1 MLPKKKQLAV
11 LVTLALSGAHIHAQ
25 EATDE
30 QTSETE
36 AQNMEVIEVSGFRG
50 SLNKSLMEKRTSV
63 NSKESIVAQ
72 DIGKFPDLNIAE
84 SIQRVPGV
92 AISREGGEGRQITL
106 RGLSPSFTRTTLNG
120 MEVPASTDGTDSG
133 GGVNGGRGFD
143 FNIFASELFN
153 RVDIQK
159 SPTASMEEGGIAGT
173 VDLYS
178 AKPFDY
184 DGFKFVSSLQGGYN
198 SITEKTDPRAAF
210 MISNRF
216 ADDKVGV
223 LFSAAFSERT
233 VRQEGFGTVRWTTP
247 VRWRWHLWRYIKHG
261 C

>member
-1 MLPKKKQLAV
+1 MLSKEKVLTLGHLHSVEKMVTLPNSVPNVGAAQPMTHKIGETTMIPKKKQLAI
-11 LVTLALSGAHIHAQ
+11 LVTLAMSGIQVQAQ
-25 EATDE
+25 EAENAAAAADE
-30 QTSETE
+30 K
-36 AQNMEVIEVSGFRG
+36 AIEVIEVSGFRG
-50 SLNKSLMEKRTSV
+50 SLNKSLLEKRTSV

-159 SPTASMEEGGIAGT
+159 SPTASME
-173 VDLYS
+173 
-178 AKPFDY
+178 
-184 DGFKFVSSLQGGYN
+184 
-198 SITEKTDPRAAF
+198 
-210 MISNRF
+210 
-216 ADDKVGV
+216 
-223 LFSAAFSERT
+223 
-233 VRQEGFGTVRWTTP
+233 
-247 VRWRWHLWRYIKHG
+247 
-261 C
+261 

>member
-30 QTSETE
+30 QASETE

-120 MEVPASTDGTDSG
+120 MEVPASTDGT
-133 GGVNGGRGFD
+133 F
-143 FNIFASELFN
+143 E
-153 RVDIQK
+153 
-159 SPTASMEEGGIAGT
+159 
-173 VDLYS
+173 
-178 AKPFDY
+178 PFIY
-184 DGFKFVSSLQGGYN
+184 PHN
-198 SITEKTDPRAAF
+198 T
-210 MISNRF
+210 
-216 ADDKVGV
+216 
-223 LFSAAFSERT
+223 
-233 VRQEGFGTVRWTTP
+233 
-247 VRWRWHLWRYIKHG
+247 
-261 C
+261 